1 MHMVIYTCVK
11 IGDGGKMSSVG
22 IIKHAKDVAKTKCI
36 IYLPPKR

>member
-1 MHMVIYTCVK
+1 MVIYTCVK